1 MIFPGFFEREKAS
14 YNADTGQLFREVAY
28 PTSMG
33 DMALEPFAGIAF
45 VKVDTDSFKE
55 HGEVAALRSGGFDE
69 DVSYSTLG
77 LRAAT
82 TMHVSNLI
90 VTPKVAAAW
99 QHAFDDVT
107 PGAALAFA
115 STGIGFDITG
125 VPLAENRILV
135 EAGLDSI

>member
-1 MIFPGFFEREKAS
+1 
-14 YNADTGQLFREVAY
+14 
-28 PTSMG
+28 
-33 DMALEPFAGIAF
+33 MALEPFAGIAF

-125 VPLAENRILV
+125 VPLAENSLLV